1 VPTSSITCDGIGCD
15 NAAAAADDGRPAG
28 WIALVTDNGTAHF
41 CSWEC
46 VNSVVN
52 EREKLLAGEGLTRP
66 V

>member
-1 VPTSSITCDGIGCD
+1 VPTITATCDGIGCA
-15 NAAAAADDGRPAG
+15 NTARAAADGRPQG
-28 WIALVTDNGTAHF
+28 WIALVTDDTTAHF

>member
-1 VPTSSITCDGIGCD
+1 VPTRTATCDGIGCA
-15 NAAAAADDGRPAG
+15 NTARAGPDGRPAG
-28 WIALVTDNGTAHF
+28 WIALVTDDATDRF

-46 VNSVVN
+46 VNSVVT